1 MINLFK
7 NRLEKEEILM
17 FQNSFLINL
26 RKTVQDDMDYI
37 CDLESDTENSQFI
50 IPWSKVKHLDSLTDD
65 NILHLIIEGKN
76 KNHVGYIIL
85 AGLINPNQSLEL
97 MRITISSKGEGYGNE
112 AFKLIKDWT
121 FNEFK
126 ANRLWLDVKVNN
138 THAIHLYK
146 KQGFTV
152 EGTLREC
159 LKSNNGY
166 ESLHMMSLLKR
177 EYTGYIC

>member
-1 MINLFK
+1 
-7 NRLEKEEILM
+7 M

-26 RKTVQDDMDYI
+26 RKTVQDDVDFI
-37 CDLESDTENSQFI
+37 CDLESDSENSQFI

-65 NILHLIIEGKN
+65 NILHLIIEDKN
-76 KNHVGYIIL
+76 KNRVGYIIL

-97 MRITISSKGEGYGNE
+97 MRITIGSKGKGYGNE
-112 AFKLIKDWT
+112 AFKLIKDWA
-121 FNEFK
+121 FNQFK

-138 THAIHLYK
+138 TRAIHLYK

-177 EYTGYIC
+177 EHTDYIC